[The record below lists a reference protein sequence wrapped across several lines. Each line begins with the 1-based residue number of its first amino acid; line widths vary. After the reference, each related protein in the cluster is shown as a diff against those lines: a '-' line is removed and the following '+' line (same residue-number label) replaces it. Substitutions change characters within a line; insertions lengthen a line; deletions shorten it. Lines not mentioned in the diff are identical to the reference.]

1 MELHAVVSC
10 PIEVECKLCED
21 NCSRIKLFIDMYNE
35 NVRLQTEVDNLK
47 QQKADLYIDIHRL
60 ESEKE
65 QLKRM
70 LYKRI

>member
-1 MELHAVVSC
+1 MELHAIVQC

-21 NCSRIKLFIDMYNE
+21 NCNRIELFIDMYNE

-47 QQKADLYIDIHRL
+47 QQKTDLQVEINIL

-65 QLKRM
+65 HLKRM